1 MNEIMQIMKLM
12 EQAPNF
18 STAGVALF
26 GYCLFFTIKSKAEK
40 QVKEKI
46 DNSMDKFKSEFN
58 KNMDEKLKPMEKKVE
73 NIEKNVYLLISN
85 ICPKNGL

>member
-40 QVKEKI
+40 QVKEK
-46 DNSMDKFKSEFN
+46 
-58 KNMDEKLKPMEKKVE
+58 MDERLNERLKPIEDKVG
-73 NIEKNVYLLISN
+73 NIEKNINFIIQN

>member
-26 GYCLFFTIKSKAEK
+26 GYCAFTTIKSKANNEL
-40 QVKEKI
+40 
-46 DNSMDKFKSEFN
+46 N
-58 KNMDEKLKPMEKKVE
+58 KKMDERLKPIEDKVG
-73 NIEKNVYLLISN
+73 NIEKNVNFIISN

>member
-18 STAGVALF
+18 STAGIALF
-26 GYCLFFTIKSKAEK
+26 GYCFGYCLFHTIKSKANDE
-40 QVKEKI
+40 I
-46 DNSMDKFKSEFN
+46 N
-58 KNMDEKLKPMEKKVE
+58 KKMDEKLKPIEDKVG
-73 NIEKNVYLLISN
+73 NIEKNVNLLISN

>member
-1 MNEIMQIMKLM
+1 MQIMKLM

-40 QVKEKI
+40 QVKEK
-46 DNSMDKFKSEFN
+46 
-58 KNMDEKLKPMEKKVE
+58 MDERLNERLKPIEDKVG
-73 NIEKNVYLLISN
+73 NIEKNINLLISN

>member
-18 STAGVALF
+18 STAGIAVF
-26 GYCLFFTIKSKAEK
+26 SYCAFHTIKSKA
-40 QVKEKI
+40 
-46 DNSMDKFKSEFN
+46 NSELN
-58 KNMDEKLKPMEKKVE
+58 KKMDERLKPIEDKVG
-73 NIEKNVYLLISN
+73 NIEKNVNFIISN